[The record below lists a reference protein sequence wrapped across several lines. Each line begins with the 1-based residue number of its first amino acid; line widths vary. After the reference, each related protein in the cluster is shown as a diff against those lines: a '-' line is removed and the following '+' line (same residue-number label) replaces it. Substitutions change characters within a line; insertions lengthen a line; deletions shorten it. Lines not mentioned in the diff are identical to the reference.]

1 MRPSLKDRKYF
12 FLSIGE
18 GPIKKKSNQKIE
30 KYKKPKIANQI
41 IHSYQLINRGLRP
54 RAFEL

>member
-18 GPIKKKSNQKIE
+18 GPIQKKSKQKIE
-30 KYKKPKIANQI
+30 KSKKPKIANATY
-41 IHSYQLINRGLRP
+41 IHSFPINK
-54 RAFEL
+54 